1 MLFFR
6 CKIMIKVD
14 QDKCIGCGLCSG
26 ICPDVFIM
34 NADGKSEVLE
44 QGNEACAKGAA
55 ESCPVN
61 AITL

>member
-1 MLFFR
+1 
-6 CKIMIKVD
+6 MIKVD

-26 ICPDVFIM
+26 MCPDVFIM